1 MKFTIKM
8 GSAYNLYMP
17 VADLTSDPVV
27 LILIGLFAGFVSGIC
42 GIGGGMVSIP
52 ILISIGIPITVAMS
66 TSATQLIASS
76 SSALMFR
83 LGKGKVDYKFAIIML
98 FGGVVS
104 SLFGTRLLY
113 YMNEVNIADNYVSI
127 GLLCLL
133 IFISVFSLFET
144 TVMVYHRYYKLIAKP
159 RVMARWVSR
168 VGFFKLRVISL
179 KDDISMLLPLGMG
192 VINGIAI
199 STLGVGGSVLLMP
212 VFLYIICMQPSHALT
227 LIHFQTMMLSIAG
240 CFLHSMHSNSPDLF
254 LSFAV
259 IIGAVIGSQI
269 GSRISVKMN
278 NESFKVVVTVIMMIL
293 SIRLGIELFGKPE
306 NLYTMKL
313 IL

>member
-1 MKFTIKM
+1 ME
-8 GSAYNLYMP
+8 SAYNLYMP

-52 ILISIGIPITVAMS
+52 IFISIGIPITVAMS

-83 LGKGKVDYKFAIIML
+83 LRESRLDHKFAIIML
-98 FGGVVS
+98 FGGVAS
-104 SLFGTRLLY
+104 SLFGIKALY
-113 YMNEVNIADNYVSI
+113 YMNEMNIADNYVSI

-144 TVMVYHRYYKLIAKP
+144 SVMVYHRYYKLVAKP
-159 RVMARWVSR
+159 RIMARWVTKI
-168 VGFFKLRVISL
+168 GFFKLRVISL
-179 KDDISMLLPLGMG
+179 KEDVSMLLPLSMG
-192 VINGIAI
+192 IINGIAV
-199 STLGVGGSVLLMP
+199 STLGIGGSVVLMP
-212 VFLYIICMQPSHALT
+212 IFLYTMCMQPSHALI
-227 LIHFQTMMLSIAG
+227 LIHFQTAMLSIVG

-313 IL
+313 IP